1 METTRIRILAGW
13 SLVFL
18 ISLVPGD
25 QSFAQPDSSVPVTQI
40 VLLGTGTPNADP
52 DRSGPSLAIVVR
64 GTPYIVDFG
73 PGLVRQ
79 AAKAHRSGIA
89 GLEVSRLGHAFLT
102 HLHSDHT
109 VGYPDLII
117 TPWVLDRYTPLQVFG
132 PPGIREMTDHVLAA
146 YEQDI
151 RMRIDG
157 LEPANETGYRV
168 DVHEVAAGIVYEDS
182 NVTVEAFD
190 VSHGS
195 WDYAFGYKFT
205 TPDQTIVVSGDTAPS
220 ENLIEMAR
228 GCDVLIHEVYS
239 QKGFEGRSPVWQ
251 KYHSGSHTSSI
262 ELAEI
267 AQKTRPGLLI
277 LHHQLFWGSS
287 EEELLKEITDRYD
300 GPVVSGHDLDVF

>member
-1 METTRIRILAGW
+1 MDTTGFRRLVVW
-13 SLVFL
+13 SLL
-18 ISLVPGD
+18 ILILSGPGNQSLA
-25 QSFAQPDSSVPVTQI
+25 QSDSSATVTRI
-40 VLLGTGTPNADP
+40 VLLGTGTPNAEP
-52 DRSGPSLAIVVR
+52 DRSGPSLAIVIR

-79 AAKAHRSGIA
+79 AAKAHRSGVA

-109 VGYPDLII
+109 LGYPDLIF
-117 TPWVLDRYTPLQVFG
+117 TPWTLERDTPLQVFG
-132 PPGIREMTDHVLAA
+132 PPGIREMTDHILAA

-157 LEPANETGYRV
+157 MEPANETGYRV
-168 DVHEVAAGIVYEDS
+168 DVHEVVAGIVYEDS

-195 WDYAFGYKFT
+195 WKYAFGYKFT
-205 TPDQTIVVSGDTAPS
+205 TPDQTIVVSGDTAPTES
-220 ENLIEMAR
+220 LIEMAR

-239 QKGFEGRSPVWQ
+239 QKGFERRSPVWQ
-251 KYHSGSHTSSI
+251 KYHSRSHTSSI

>member
-1 METTRIRILAGW
+1 MDTTRIGRWPRW
-13 SLVFL
+13 SLSVLLL
-18 ISLVPGD
+18 IIPAGRTL
-25 QSFAQPDSSVPVTQI
+25 AQPDPSVPITRI

-79 AAKAHRSGIA
+79 AARAHRAGVA

-109 VGYPDLII
+109 VGYPDLIF
-117 TPWVLDRYTPLQVFG
+117 TPWVLERDTPLQVFG
-132 PPGIREMTDHVLAA
+132 PPGIREMTDHILAA

-157 LEPANETGYRV
+157 LEPANESGYRV
-168 DVHEVAAGIVYEDS
+168 EVHEIEAGVVYVDS

-195 WDYAFGYKFT
+195 WEHAFGYKFT
-205 TPDQTIVVSGDTAPS
+205 TPDQTIVVSGDTVPS
-220 ENLIEMAR
+220 DNLIEAAR

-239 QKGFEGRSPVWQ
+239 QKGFSGRSPVWQ
-251 KYHSGSHTSSI
+251 EYHSSFHTSSV

-267 AQKTRPGLLI
+267 ANKTRPGLLI
-277 LHHQLFWGSS
+277 LHHQLLWGSS
-287 EEELLKEITDRYD
+287 EEELIEEITSRYS